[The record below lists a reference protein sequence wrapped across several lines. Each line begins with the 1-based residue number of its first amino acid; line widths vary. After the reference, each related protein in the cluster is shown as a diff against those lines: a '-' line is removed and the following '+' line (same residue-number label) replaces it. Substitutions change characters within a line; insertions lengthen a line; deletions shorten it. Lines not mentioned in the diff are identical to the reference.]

1 MLECNAKLN
10 GYFNR
15 HEVWRNIFIMSAKK
29 IILLVLAVSLFTA
42 SLAASASAAARRSS
56 SSSSSSASTSAS
68 SETVGIV
75 DRGEILNN
83 HPGLA
88 QVRQQLAN
96 IARQKENE
104 AKAAADKET
113 DTAKKAQAVQAKRME
128 LAQEEQRLMAPIY
141 RDCEQAVREVAVKRK
156 LSLVLDKFVVLIGG
170 VDITQDVIQQLSRKK

>member
-1 MLECNAKLN
+1 
-10 GYFNR
+10 
-15 HEVWRNIFIMSAKK
+15 MSTKK
-29 IILLVLAVSLFTA
+29 ILLFIITVSLIVA
-42 SLAASASAAARRSS
+42 SFALSASAAAKKNTQAAAAPA
-56 SSSSSSASTSAS
+56 SA
-68 SETVGIV
+68 EFVGVV

-88 QVRQQLAN
+88 KARQDLAN

-156 LSLVLDKFVVLIGG
+156 LTLVLDKFVVLIGG

>member
-1 MLECNAKLN
+1 MSVKKL
-10 GYFNR
+10 
-15 HEVWRNIFIMSAKK
+15 
-29 IILLVLAVSLFTA
+29 ILLALTVSLIIA
-42 SLAASASAAARRSS
+42 SLSAAASAASKKSS
-56 SSSSSSASTSAS
+56 SSPAPIASES
-68 SETVGIV
+68 VGIV
-75 DRGEILNN
+75 DRGLILDN
-83 HPGLA
+83 HPGLNQA
-88 QVRQQLAN
+88 RQQLAN

-156 LSLVLDKFVVLIGG
+156 LTLVLDKFVVLIGG

>member
-1 MLECNAKLN
+1 
-10 GYFNR
+10 
-15 HEVWRNIFIMSAKK
+15 MSTKK
-29 IILLVLAVSLFTA
+29 VLLFVITVSLIVTSFA
-42 SLAASASAAARRSS
+42 LSASAAAKKNTA
-56 SSSSSSASTSAS
+56 SAATPASA
-68 SETVGIV
+68 EFVGIV
-75 DRGEILNN
+75 DRGEILHN

-88 QVRQQLAN
+88 KARQDLAN

-104 AKAAADKET
+104 AKAVADKET

-156 LSLVLDKFVVLIGG
+156 LTLVLDKFVVLIGG

>member
-1 MLECNAKLN
+1 
-10 GYFNR
+10 
-15 HEVWRNIFIMSAKK
+15 MSLKK
-29 IILLVLAVSLFTA
+29 IMLFVIVLSFAVMTLATA
-42 SLAASASAAARRSS
+42 ASAAAAKKAPAQAAAAP
-56 SSSSSSASTSAS
+56 SADF
-68 SETVGIV
+68 VGVV

-88 QVRQQLAN
+88 AARQKLAD

-128 LAQEEQRLMAPIY
+128 LAQEEQKLMAPIY
-141 RDCEQAVREVAVKRK
+141 HDCEQAVREVAIKKK
-156 LSLVLDKFVVLIGG
+156 LTLVLDKFVVLIGG

>member
-1 MLECNAKLN
+1 
-10 GYFNR
+10 
-15 HEVWRNIFIMSAKK
+15 MSTKK
-29 IILLVLAVSLFTA
+29 ILLLVITVSLIVA
-42 SLAASASAAARRSS
+42 SFAISASAAAKKNTQAVAAPA
-56 SSSSSSASTSAS
+56 SA
-68 SETVGIV
+68 EFVGVV

-88 QVRQQLAN
+88 KARQDLAN

-113 DTAKKAQAVQAKRME
+113 DTAKKAQAVQTKRME

-141 RDCEQAVREVAVKRK
+141 RDCEQAVREVAVRRK
-156 LSLVLDKFVVLIGG
+156 LTLVLDKFVVLIGG

>member
-1 MLECNAKLN
+1 M
-10 GYFNR
+10 F
-15 HEVWRNIFIMSAKK
+15 SKK
-29 IILLVLAVSLFTA
+29 VILLAVAVSILVMSFA
-42 SLAASASAAARRSS
+42 VSASAAKK
-56 SSSSSSASTSAS
+56 SSSSSAAAPIA

-75 DRGEILNN
+75 DRGLILDN
-83 HPGLA
+83 HPGLNQA
-88 QVRQQLAN
+88 RQQLAN

-128 LAQEEQRLMAPIY
+128 LAQEEQKLMAPIY

-156 LSLVLDKFVVLIGG
+156 LTLVLDKFVVLIGG

>member
-1 MLECNAKLN
+1 
-10 GYFNR
+10 
-15 HEVWRNIFIMSAKK
+15 MSTKK
-29 IILLVLAVSLFTA
+29 ILLLVITVSLIVA
-42 SLAASASAAARRSS
+42 SFAISASAAAKKNTQAVAAPA
-56 SSSSSSASTSAS
+56 SA
-68 SETVGIV
+68 EFVGVV

-88 QVRQQLAN
+88 KARQDLAN

-141 RDCEQAVREVAVKRK
+141 RDCEQAVREVATRRK
-156 LSLVLDKFVVLIGG
+156 LTLVLDKFVVLIGG